1 MSPSAARATTKPYTL
16 SSASTEAQA
25 IGLLAGIGRLRPV
38 MAGEQRLVIQALVA
52 VVFTSLTGLL
62 GPLIIARTV
71 DVDIRGGNFT
81 GVLQSAGLLLLIYL
95 CGLGSSYF
103 QTQRM
108 GTVGRRVLF
117 NLRNLLFGKIQ
128 ELPVAFFNQN
138 KTGDLISR
146 INNDTDKLNQFFSQ
160 ALVQFAAGAIGMTGA
175 AIFLLSLSPRLGA
188 AALLP
193 AAAAVIVTRT
203 LSPWVKRMNARN
215 LKSIGSMSGE
225 IQESLGNFRVIV
237 AFNRRD
243 YFREKFDEANQKNYE
258 SAVRAGVANN
268 VFLPIYGLAH
278 NLAQVAV
285 LAYGVA
291 MIGAGTL
298 SVGVLIGFLL
308 YVNSFYMPL
317 RQLAVLW
324 SSLQLALAA
333 VDRISEVLRLEPDM
347 PLIVARTELR
357 SEAVVA
363 RTELRSEPQV
373 RSELQVLS
381 FDHVRFGYIEGQ
393 TILRDASFDLARGK
407 TYAFVGPT
415 GGGKT
420 TTASLMARLYD
431 PLAGTVRLKDRDI
444 RSVSPEE
451 RAKAVGFILQD
462 PFLFTGTVHDNI
474 VYGHPEYHAVTTAQ
488 LMEVLAEHRLADL
501 VGRFEG
507 GLEAKVSSSGDGI
520 SLGQKQIVAF
530 MRAVLRRPDLL
541 ILDEATAN
549 IDTMTEQ
556 VLQQILDQL
565 PASTTKVI
573 IAHRLNTIANAD
585 EIFFINA
592 GDITPAGSMQHAVDM
607 LMHGKRTS

>member
-1 MSPSAARATTKPYTL
+1 M
-16 SSASTEAQA
+16 
-25 IGLLAGIGRLRPV
+25 
-38 MAGEQRLVIQALVA
+38 QALAA
-52 VVFTSLTGLL
+52 VVITSITGLL
-62 GPLIIARTV
+62 GPLIIAHTV
-71 DVDIRGGNFT
+71 DVDIRARNFT
-81 GVLQSAGLLLLIYL
+81 GVLQSAGLLFLIYL

-117 NLRNLLFGKIQ
+117 NLRNALFGKIQ

-175 AIFLLSLSPRLGA
+175 AIFLVSLSPRLGA

-291 MIGAGTL
+291 MIEAGTL

-347 PLIVARTELR
+347 PVLPATTP
-357 SEAVVA
+357 APPA
-363 RTELRSEPQV
+363 PAA
-373 RSELQVLS
+373 VLS
-381 FDHVRFGYIEGQ
+381 FDHVRFGYTQGQ
-393 TILRDASFDLARGK
+393 TILRDASFDLAPGK

-431 PLAGTVRLKDRDI
+431 PVAGTVRLNDRDI
-444 RSVSPEE
+444 RAVSPEE
-451 RAKAVGFILQD
+451 RAKSVGFILQD
-462 PFLFTGTVHDNI
+462 PFLFTGTVRDNI
-474 VYGHPEYHAVTTAQ
+474 VYGHGVYHAFTTAQ
-488 LMEVLAEHRLADL
+488 LMEVLAEHHLADL
-501 VGRFEG
+501 AGRFEG
-507 GLEAKVSSSGDGI
+507 GLEAKVSSSGDGL

-556 VLQQILDQL
+556 LLQQILDQL
-565 PASTTKVI
+565 PASTTKVV

-585 EIFFINA
+585 EIFFVNS

>member
-16 SSASTEAQA
+16 SSRSTEGQA

-38 MAGEQRLVIQALVA
+38 MAGEQRLVIQALAA
-52 VVFTSLTGLL
+52 VVITSITGLL
-62 GPLIIARTV
+62 GPLIIAHTV
-71 DVDIRGGNFT
+71 DVDIRARNFT
-81 GVLQSAGLLLLIYL
+81 GVLQSAGLLFLIYL

-117 NLRNLLFGKIQ
+117 NLRNALFGKIQ

-175 AIFLLSLSPRLGA
+175 AIFLVSLSPRLGA

-193 AAAAVIVTRT
+193 AAAAVIVTHT

-291 MIGAGTL
+291 MIEAGTL

-347 PLIVARTELR
+347 PVLPATTP
-357 SEAVVA
+357 APPA
-363 RTELRSEPQV
+363 PAA
-373 RSELQVLS
+373 VLS
-381 FDHVRFGYIEGQ
+381 FDHVRFGYTQGQ
-393 TILRDASFDLARGK
+393 TILRDASFDLAPGK

-431 PLAGTVRLKDRDI
+431 PVAGTVRLNDRDI
-444 RSVSPEE
+444 RAVSPEE
-451 RAKAVGFILQD
+451 RAQSVGFILQD
-462 PFLFTGTVHDNI
+462 PFLFTGTVRDNI
-474 VYGHPEYHAVTTAQ
+474 VYGHGVYHAFTTAQ
-488 LMEVLAEHRLADL
+488 LMEVLAEHHLADL
-501 VGRFEG
+501 AGRFEG
-507 GLEAKVSSSGDGI
+507 GLEAKVSSSGDGL

-556 VLQQILDQL
+556 RLQQILDQL
-565 PASTTKVI
+565 PPSTTKVV

-585 EIFFINA
+585 EIFFVNS

>member
-1 MSPSAARATTKPYTL
+1 
-16 SSASTEAQA
+16 
-25 IGLLAGIGRLRPV
+25 V
-38 MAGEQRLVIQALVA
+38 MITS
-52 VVFTSLTGLL
+52 FTSLLV
-62 GPLIIARTV
+62 PLIIARTV
-71 DVDIRGGNFT
+71 DVDIRAGNFT
-81 GVLQSAGLLLLIYL
+81 GVLQSAGLLFLIYL

-117 NLRNLLFGKIQ
+117 NLRNSLFGKIQ
-128 ELPVAFFNQN
+128 QLPVAFFNQN

-188 AALLP
+188 EALLP
-193 AAAAVIVTRT
+193 AAVALVVTRT

-215 LKSIGSMSGE
+215 LKSIGSLSGE

-243 YFREKFDEANQKNYE
+243 YFREKFDEANQHNYE
-258 SAVRAGVANN
+258 SSVRAGVANN

-291 MIGAGTL
+291 MIQAGTL
-298 SVGVLIGFLL
+298 TVGVLIGFLL

-347 PLIVARTELR
+347 PLLPAVAPAPTIP
-357 SEAVVA
+357 AA
-363 RTELRSEPQV
+363 
-373 RSELQVLS
+373 VLS
-381 FDHVRFGYIEGQ
+381 FDHVRFGYTEGQ
-393 TILRDASFDLARGK
+393 TILRDASFDLAPGK

-431 PLAGTVRLKDRDI
+431 PVAGTVRLKDRDI
-444 RSVSPEE
+444 RAVSPEE
-451 RAKAVGFILQD
+451 RANAVGFILQD
-462 PFLFTGTVHDNI
+462 PFLFTGTVRDNI
-474 VYGHPEYHAVTTAQ
+474 VYGHDVYHAFTSAQ
-488 LMEVLAEHRLADL
+488 LMDVLAEHHLADL
-501 VGRFEG
+501 VNRFEG

-556 VLQQILDQL
+556 RLQQILDQL

-585 EIFFINA
+585 EIFFVNS
-592 GDITPAGSMQHAVDM
+592 GDITPAGSMQHAVDL